1 MKFIFKRNVH
11 WILMFVLRIS
21 GYVITANL
29 IILPI
34 LWILK
39 FLHLFSLI
47 LIYEGFFTIFI
58 GVLQVL
64 GSFIYRENS
73 IPYRLG
79 FRTGWFD
86 FRKFAK
92 LKPEERQRY
101 RQEGIIMAM
110 IGFIP
115 LITAIIVHFFIFIH

>member
-21 GYVITANL
+21 GYIITANL

-39 FLHLFSLI
+39 ILHLFSLI

-101 RQEGIIMAM
+101 KQEGIIMAM

-115 LITAIIVHFFIFIH
+115 LITAIIVHFFIFTH